1 MKMWVVFVILTVIC
15 WGAYVPTLHHG
26 QMAIGKNSQLRAF
39 LFVGAAYAIVSVAV
53 LAYLMVTKAEPWEFT
68 SSGTKLSL
76 FAGLLGAVGALGII
90 FALKGGGTPLI
101 VPPLVFAGAPI
112 VNTLVA
118 MIWSPPAK
126 PPSVLFYAGIVL
138 ACAGA
143 AMALRFKPT

>member
-1 MKMWVVFVILTVIC
+1 MKMWVAFVILTVIC

-39 LFVGAAYAIVSVAV
+39 LFVGAAYALVSVAV
-53 LAYLMVTKAEPWEFT
+53 LAYLVARKAEPLEFT
-68 SSGTKLSL
+68 TGGMALSL
-76 FAGLLGAVGALGII
+76 FAGVLGAIGALGII

-118 MIWSPPAK
+118 MLWSPPKNA
-126 PPSVLFYAGIVL
+126 PGALFYLGIIL